1 MLAKVAE
8 FVHIWSHWV
17 VVLYGLVTISLHGD
31 TGGFGLDRQRINLKA
46 MQIKKGKSRIVL

>member
-31 TGGFGLDRQRINLKA
+31 TGGFGLDRRRINLIA
-46 MQIKKGKSRIVL
+46 MQIKKKENHV